1 MRLQNQEQRLKSKVY
16 FIPASARDGLETFHK
31 KLLVL
36 YDQAQFSQCFEPNDL
51 VAIKI
56 HFGEDGNTNH
66 VPANYLKPII
76 DDLKRKKAKPF
87 FTDTCVLY
95 RSKRSDA
102 VNHLWLAESHGYGLN
117 KTGIP
122 VIIADGLRG
131 SNEIEVKIPGK
142 LFKSVSI
149 AADAMTA
156 NAMLVVTHVTGHM
169 ASGLGGAIKNMG
181 MGLASRKGK
190 LRQHSSMKPRIEIT
204 RCTGCGQCIIWCPEN
219 AITMNGNVAFINEKI
234 CIGCG
239 ECLTVCH
246 FDAVR
251 YNWKTSNDLLQ
262 RKMAEHAL
270 GAVIQ
275 KKGKVGYL
283 NFLINITKDCDCLPG
298 VQKPAMK
305 DIGILASND
314 PVAIDKASLDL
325 IEQYS
330 GQSLTAQS
338 YPGIDPTVQ
347 LVHGEA
353 IGLGSLEYDLIRI
366 ESHDDSYW

>member
-1 MRLQNQEQRLKSKVY
+1 MKSKVS
-16 FIPASARDGLETFHK
+16 FIPASASDSLDAIHK
-31 KLLVL
+31 KLLKL
-36 YDQAQFSQCFEPNDL
+36 YDEAEFSRCFEPNDL

-56 HFGEDGNTNH
+56 HFGEEGNITH
-66 VPANYLKPII
+66 VPAPYLKPII
-76 DDLKRKKAKPF
+76 AAIKQKQAKPF

-95 RSKRSDA
+95 RSKRSNA
-102 VNHLWLAESHGYGLN
+102 LSHLELAEMNGFSQSQC
-117 KTGIP
+117 GIP

-142 LFKSVSI
+142 LFNRVSI

-169 ASGLGGAIKNMG
+169 ASGLGGAIKNIG

-190 LRQHSSMKPRIEIT
+190 LRQHSSMKPRVEVV
-204 RCTGCGQCIIWCPEN
+204 RCTGCGQCIMWCPEN
-219 AITMNGNVAFINEKI
+219 AITMNGNVAMINEKT

-246 FDAVR
+246 FDAVK
-251 YNWKTSNDLLQ
+251 YNWKTSNESLQ
-262 RKMAEHAL
+262 KKMAEHTL

-283 NFLINITKDCDCLPG
+283 NFLINITKDCDCLAG
-298 VQKPAMK
+298 VQKPVIK
-305 DIGILASND
+305 DIGIIASKD

-325 IEQYS
+325 VKQYS
-330 GQSLTAQS
+330 GKTLTSQS
-338 YPGIDPTVQ
+338 YPAIDPTVQ
-347 LVHGEA
+347 LAHGEE
-353 IGLGSLEYDLIRI
+353 IGLGNMDYELITVKN
-366 ESHDDSYW
+366 DNG

>member
-1 MRLQNQEQRLKSKVY
+1 MKPKVY
-16 FIPASARDGLETFHK
+16 FIPASASESLDSIHK

-36 YDQAQFSQCFEPNDL
+36 YQQANFNACFEPKDF

-56 HFGEDGNTNH
+56 HFGEDGNTTH
-66 VPANYLKPII
+66 IPANYLKSII
-76 DDLKRKKAKPF
+76 DELKQQKAKPF

-95 RSKRSDA
+95 RGKRSDA
-102 VNHLWLAESHGYGLN
+102 INHLLLAESHGFSPN

-142 LFKSVSI
+142 LFNKVSI
-149 AADAMTA
+149 ATEAMTA
-156 NAMLVVTHVTGHM
+156 NAMLVMTHVTGHM
-169 ASGLGGAIKNMG
+169 ASGIGGAIKNLG

-190 LRQHSSMKPRIEIT
+190 LRQHSSMKPRIEVNK
-204 RCTGCGQCIIWCPEN
+204 CTGCGQCIIWCPEN
-219 AITMNGNVAFINEKI
+219 AITMNGSVAVINEKI

-246 FDAVR
+246 FDAVK

-275 KKGKVGYL
+275 KKDKVGCF
-283 NFLINITKDCDCLPG
+283 NFLINVTKDCDCLSG
-298 VQKPAMK
+298 IQKPAMK
-305 DIGILASND
+305 DIGIIASND

-325 IEQYS
+325 VEQYS
-330 GQSLTAQS
+330 GKNLVSQS
-338 YPGIDPTVQ
+338 YPSIDPTVQ
-347 LVHGEA
+347 LLHGEE
-353 IGLGSLEYDLIRI
+353 IGLGRIEYDLIKL
-366 ESHDDSYW
+366 